1 MFIVTEYAAL
11 TSQISKM
18 RKFKYTEGLA
28 NSMSFTI
35 ENTELEIV
43 DSYKY
48 LGTYFSQSRS
58 FLKARK
64 HILEQA
70 KKAMHLLRMRI
81 RNLYLPVDL
90 QLKLFDHTVLPI
102 MTYACEVWGYE
113 NCGMLESIHTQ
124 FLRSI
129 LRARKSTPTYMLYG
143 ELGRYPIE
151 IEIKCRMINFWNRLL
166 SGKQT
171 KLAYLFYQKLRS
183 TPSINSR
190 WISKI
195 QEILTESGRPDIWQH
210 ENTNPNLTMFI
221 RQNLRDRFIQL
232 WNSKLEQS
240 SKGTNYKLFKDSIN
254 LEPYVLRLPG
264 NSYTYFAKFR
274 TGNHR
279 FPCERGRWLNRHF
292 SVTAD
297 LRICK
302 M

>member
-1 MFIVTEYAAL
+1 MNDDKTKVVVFGA
-11 TSQISKM
+11 
-18 RKFKYTEGLA
+18 RKTD
-28 NSMSFTI
+28 SMSFTI

-43 DSYKY
+43 VSYKY
-48 LGTYFSQSRS
+48 LGTYFSQSQS

-64 HILEQA
+64 HVFEQA

-102 MTYACEVWGYE
+102 MTNACEVWGYE
-113 NCGMLESIHTQ
+113 NCGMLESIHTH

-151 IEIKCRMINFWNRLL
+151 IEIKCRMINFRNQLL

-195 QEILTESGRPDIWQH
+195 QEILTESG
-210 ENTNPNLTMFI
+210 
-221 RQNLRDRFIQL
+221 
-232 WNSKLEQS
+232 
-240 SKGTNYKLFKDSIN
+240 
-254 LEPYVLRLPG
+254 
-264 NSYTYFAKFR
+264 
-274 TGNHR
+274 
-279 FPCERGRWLNRHF
+279 
-292 SVTAD
+292 
-297 LRICK
+297 
-302 M
+302 